1 MPVKRDPK
9 SNAILNTDIESLNK
23 YKVERSYYRKV
34 DRLQQD
40 LVDIKR
46 SITAIY
52 ERIEKL
58 ENN

>member
-1 MPVKRDPK
+1 MPITRDPK
-9 SNAILNTDIESLNK
+9 SNAIINTDIESLNK
-23 YKVERSYYRKV
+23 YKIERTYYRKV

-40 LVDIKR
+40 LLDIKR

>member
-1 MPVKRDPK
+1 MPIKRDPK

>member
-1 MPVKRDPK
+1 MPITRDPK
-9 SNAILNTDIESLNK
+9 SNAIINTDIESLNK
-23 YKVERSYYRKV
+23 YKIERSYYRKV

-40 LVDIKR
+40 LLDIKR